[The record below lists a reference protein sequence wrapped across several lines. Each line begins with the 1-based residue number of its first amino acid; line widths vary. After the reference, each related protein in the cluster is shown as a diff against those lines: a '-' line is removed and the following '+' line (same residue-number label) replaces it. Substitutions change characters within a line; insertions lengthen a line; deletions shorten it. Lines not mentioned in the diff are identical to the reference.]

1 MTAPQFP
8 AAWGQ
13 PPAPAAAQAPGYP
26 PQQFA
31 PPAQQAY
38 GQYPT
43 PPQQLPPPPVQYP
56 PAQPAMYGALPA
68 QGIPG
73 YPMPGQYPPAPPQYG
88 PAPVHYQ
95 DPYAP
100 PSFQP
105 AGGTLDEYA
114 NQRPAG
120 AQYWKFGQPGTPA
133 ATNIGMVERDLR
145 DSDVQQVTFKGQ
157 PVRRPDQSISQE
169 KSLNLPM
176 VNQDGSKAIWEVK
189 GADRTLLTDTCRA
202 AGVES
207 GLPEGGSMLKVT
219 HTHTEA
225 SRGGGSPRK
234 VKTIEYVR
242 PGQVSAAPVQQS
254 LPQPAPQAAPPQA
267 PAPQQAPPPPPQPVW
282 DGQQWT
288 YPQAAPVAAPQQA
301 APAQYAVPPAAPAY
315 PQQAAPAQ
323 PSPQGP
329 PPPVQYAPPGMA
341 PEHAAQ
347 FAGLMGG
354 AAQQ

>member
-13 PPAPAAAQAPGYP
+13 PPAPAPAQAPGYP
-26 PQQFA
+26 PQQYA
-31 PPAQQAY
+31 PPAQQA
-38 GQYPT
+38 
-43 PPQQLPPPPVQYP
+43 PPQAYAPPPVNYAQPGYP
-56 PAQPAMYGALPA
+56 PAMG
-68 QGIPG
+68 
-73 YPMPGQYPPAPPQYG
+73 PQYG
-88 PAPVHYQ
+88 APAYPPTAHYQ

-100 PSFQP
+100 AQPYQQGPPAFQP

-145 DSDVQQVTFKGQ
+145 DTDVQQVTFKGQ
-157 PVRRPDQSISQE
+157 PVRRQDQSISQE

-202 AGVES
+202 AGVEN

-219 HTHTEA
+219 HTHVEA

-242 PGQVSAAPVQQS
+242 PGQVSAAPVQQA
-254 LPQPAPQAAPPQA
+254 APQSLVPGTGVPPGYVAGPAAH
-267 PAPQQAPPPPPQPVW
+267 QQAPPPPPQPVW

-288 YPQAAPVAAPQQA
+288 YPQAAPAAHQQA

-315 PQQAAPAQ
+315 PSQAAPAQ
-323 PSPQGP
+323 PSSQGP
-329 PPPVQYAPPGMA
+329 PPPVQYAPPGMDPA
-341 PEHAAQ
+341 AAAQ